1 MTLNWSDSNQ
11 ADAERSEK
19 AGLDYDD
26 YSLGTTLR
34 YLRGDRSLRKIQE
47 ATGIT
52 YSYLSDI
59 ERGSKRPGENVLA
72 RLAEYHNVPLGE
84 LLVKAG
90 IDPGVDADRYYSNA
104 DIRRSFRFVLDDPVL
119 LDYQKPT
126 EEVPIET
133 QRFVVQLYQHFTGK
147 RLLE

>member
-19 AGLDYDD
+19 AEPDYDD
-26 YSLGTTLR
+26 HSLGTTLR

-59 ERGSKRPGENVLA
+59 ERGNKRPGENVLS

-84 LLVKAG
+84 LLGMAG
-90 IDPGVDADRYYSNA
+90 LAYGADADRYYSNA
-104 DIRRSFRFVLDDPVL
+104 DIRRSFQFVLDDPSL
-119 LDYQKPT
+119 GAYQKPV
-126 EEVPIET
+126 EDVPIET
-133 QRFVVQLYQHFTGK
+133 QRFVVQIYEHYTGK
-147 RLLE
+147 RILE